1 LEEEEKEK
9 QEERRR
15 RSLGFNEE
23 NPWCQEKED
32 ELIREDQELQ
42 LFTACETGNKY
53 IVKRLLLCNNLNL
66 NCVGGSTG
74 GSGMEQKKTK
84 TPGATPLFKACQKN
98 HIEVVTMLLLQSDRV
113 DVNQATDEGM
123 TPLYI
128 ACDKN
133 RTEIVRLL
141 LDTNRVEVNQ
151 ATEKHTTPLCI
162 ASWAGNLEIVR
173 LLLLQPN
180 IDIDVQDDFGDTAMS
195 AAKGKGHQEVVALL
209 QVHARK
215 MEATT

>member
-1 LEEEEKEK
+1 
-9 QEERRR
+9 
-15 RSLGFNEE
+15 
-23 NPWCQEKED
+23 
-32 ELIREDQELQ
+32 
-42 LFTACETGNKY
+42 
-53 IVKRLLLCNNLNL
+53 
-66 NCVGGSTG
+66 
-74 GSGMEQKKTK
+74 
-84 TPGATPLFKACQKN
+84 
-98 HIEVVTMLLLQSDRV
+98 MLLLQSDRV

-141 LDTNRVEVNQ
+141 LDTNRVKVNQ

-195 AAKGKGHQEVVALL
+195 AHKGKHAFKLPQGWTTEIRTGNGPTDDGGKYKHYISPEGEVFSSVPAS
-209 QVHARK
+209 
-215 MEATT
+215 T

>member
-1 LEEEEKEK
+1 
-9 QEERRR
+9 
-15 RSLGFNEE
+15 
-23 NPWCQEKED
+23 
-32 ELIREDQELQ
+32 
-42 LFTACETGNKY
+42 
-53 IVKRLLLCNNLNL
+53 
-66 NCVGGSTG
+66 
-74 GSGMEQKKTK
+74 
-84 TPGATPLFKACQKN
+84 
-98 HIEVVTMLLLQSDRV
+98 
-113 DVNQATDEGM
+113 M

-141 LDTNRVEVNQ
+141 LDTNRVKVNQ

-180 IDIDVQDDFGDTAMS
+180 IAIDVQDDFGDTAMS
-195 AAKGKGHQEVVALL
+195 AATGKGHEEVVALL

-215 MEATT
+215 IAVNVLLDQGNEMDIKENTHLNYHKDGQQK